1 METTT
6 SDQQRRIAGVAAL
19 DQPVR
24 RELYRVL
31 VAADGWTSR
40 DQAAAALGVPRSVA
54 AFHLDKLAD
63 AGVVDVRF
71 ERTTGRQGPGAG
83 RPSKLYRPSGSEV
96 AASIPERHY
105 DLVGSLLATAVVES
119 TRTGAPVRDCV
130 RAAARAAGRRIGEEA
145 AEEVAHEAA
154 HEAADEAAD
163 EAAEETGAGAEAA
176 GTARAG
182 AGAGGTARAAANRQ
196 AVLDVLVRHGY
207 EPDIGR
213 GDEVALTNCP
223 FDRLAAEHR
232 DLVCGMNL
240 DFLDGLLE
248 GLGATDRLAAR
259 LDPEP
264 GYCCV
269 RIAAA

>member
-1 METTT
+1 MSSVDTTP
-6 SDQQRRIAGVAAL
+6 SDQERRIAAVAVL

-24 RELYRVL
+24 RELYRLL

-105 DLVGSLLATAVVES
+105 DLAGSLLATAVDGS

-130 RAAARAAGRRIGEEA
+130 RASARAAGRRIGEEA
-145 AEEVAHEAA
+145 AEAA
-154 HEAADEAAD
+154 AAADR
-163 EAAEETGAGAEAA
+163 TP
-176 GTARAG
+176 RAG
-182 AGAGGTARAAANRQ
+182 DRRQ
-196 AVLDVLVRHGY
+196 AVLDLLVRHGY
-207 EPDIGR
+207 QPEIGR
-213 GDEVALTNCP
+213 RNEVALTNCP
-223 FDRLAAEHR
+223 FDRLAEERR

-240 DFLDGLLE
+240 DFLDGVLE
-248 GLGATDRLAAR
+248 GMGATDRLSAR
-259 LDPEP
+259 LDPAP
-264 GYCCV
+264 DYCCV